1 MSTEMLALLGLR
13 ELGASLV
20 PGVPLE
26 TTGDVA
32 RLLTKLH
39 DLIEVICR
47 SFVPLRDG
55 YSRSVSSTGIG
66 PAEPRPKVRSESARR
81 VRAARDAASL
91 ATALLDWRN
100 QEFDAPDAVEEALAE
115 IAAHHMA
122 LTEAVVNG
130 ARTLLDELSPEAIEK
145 AAADA
150 PSLGGV
156 FGRHRA
162 LWERYRARYDE
173 LADNMRQRR

>member
-1 MSTEMLALLGLR
+1 
-13 ELGASLV
+13 
-20 PGVPLE
+20 
-26 TTGDVA
+26 
-32 RLLTKLH
+32 
-39 DLIEVICR
+39 
-47 SFVPLRDG
+47 
-55 YSRSVSSTGIG
+55 
-66 PAEPRPKVRSESARR
+66 